1 MAEITVNHCIFF
13 LSFCENHVLL
23 LRVSVSPH
31 CTVLTLMAWPFQ
43 ASTSSVES
51 SAMEPRMEKSDLYI
65 TNMTQATG
73 AGKEKDQPASP
84 IHRFVFYI
92 FTLACFNPVS
102 PMVR

>member
-1 MAEITVNHCIFF
+1 
-13 LSFCENHVLL
+13 
-23 LRVSVSPH
+23 
-31 CTVLTLMAWPFQ
+31 MAWPFQ

-51 SAMEPRMEKSDLYI
+51 SAMELGMEKSDLYI

-84 IHRFVFYI
+84 IHSFVFY
-92 FTLACFNPVS
+92 TCMVYPVS

>member
-1 MAEITVNHCIFF
+1 
-13 LSFCENHVLL
+13 
-23 LRVSVSPH
+23 
-31 CTVLTLMAWPFQ
+31 
-43 ASTSSVES
+43 
-51 SAMEPRMEKSDLYI
+51 MEPRMEKSDLYI
-65 TNMTQATG
+65 TNMTQATE